1 MIINHAVA
9 IRIELPRKVNTCSP
23 LVSIS
28 PGNSAGASFP
38 TEIEV
43 GKLHYM
49 LMGTTKVGSDFWG
62 LGFTFFVCVFFFFF
76 KCNHSDSI
84 SSTSS
89 ETDATKS
96 VETPSVVTK
105 VEQGLNKDYN
115 NSF

>member
-1 MIINHAVA
+1 MQNKNTKLICYYCDDIWRVIVNTTTVPHDHQSVT

-28 PGNSAGASFP
+28 PGNRAGTSLP

-76 KCNHSDSI
+76 FFF
-84 SSTSS
+84 
-89 ETDATKS
+89 
-96 VETPSVVTK
+96 
-105 VEQGLNKDYN
+105 QM
-115 NSF
+115 